1 MGVCVCFLCL
11 HVARQS
17 GTALPPIRM
26 TDRARTLLKRD
37 TVQVELRGAS
47 LGAMKACVGQLLH
60 EVQERLTFRA
70 QIMIR
75 DEIQAYTPSNED
87 LDYPNKLIALA
98 HGAPS
103 RPHSAAGL
111 GGAVG
116 GGEIWLVVLP
126 RTLACLSQIFR
137 TVDKKIFEGLAQDS
151 VLACTQ
157 ALLTATALIEKK
169 QVSVRGRQ
177 GLSGSGEAAY

>member
-1 MGVCVCFLCL
+1 
-11 HVARQS
+11 
-17 GTALPPIRM
+17 
-26 TDRARTLLKRD
+26 
-37 TVQVELRGAS
+37 
-47 LGAMKACVGQLLH
+47 MKACVGQLLH

-111 GGAVG
+111 GGAVYILA
-116 GGEIWLVVLP
+116 GEEGRRALWV
-126 RTLACLSQIFR
+126 
-137 TVDKKIFEGLAQDS
+137 TV
-151 VLACTQ
+151 
-157 ALLTATALIEKK
+157 
-169 QVSVRGRQ
+169 
-177 GLSGSGEAAY
+177 GLSTGLCESLR